1 MHVLV
6 MCVPTGRY
14 QLGPVQSV
22 PRTLGRSADAA
33 ARANVK
39 AYIVWGGLYKGRNV
53 AESEWEGM

>member
-1 MHVLV
+1 

-33 ARANVK
+33 ARANVE
-39 AYIVWGGLYKGRNV
+39 AYIVRGGLYKGRNGD
-53 AESEWEGM
+53 EREWQGM